1 MVEIRRNFINL
12 FATFAVVLSVG
23 AQQIK
28 PRVDGLESN
37 ARYMNLLTENSRLT
51 EREDSIASVVV
62 DLRRKLRTD
71 PDSAE
76 QSSDMIISFESRLFE
91 LRARKAVVID
101 SLNLIE
107 QDWVISNMKPAERV
121 EADGPQS
128 LMVIDTVVN
137 INYIYQSDNVRL
149 NLPDIDY
156 QNLIK
161 AEEMELDAERYN
173 DEYVVNVENMLALKS
188 RYEMATSADDA
199 DAIMLKFDS
208 LKLANVK
215 LVERLDDTWGFIYDN
230 KSFAYSLLM
239 EVLGFEDVL
248 ESESEMMRTAQAE
261 ISTLQG
267 SGGSDEILRYRV
279 QKSLMLEYEALV
291 GRTLNL
297 PQLSDSLTAIHKRL
311 SGVERVVA
319 KDFSIEERLF
329 IKYERAT
336 FSSSEIY
343 GASNPIPQ
351 TQIYDKGLI
360 FRIYLGT
367 FREKQSPSIFRKT
380 QPISY
385 VATDDKRY
393 TYYAGGYATLAEA
406 EEAQKE
412 LKAHGFRK
420 PLVVAW
426 SDGKSRNLSLEPYT
440 LRNSFTI
447 TIEDTTTLVDGIL
460 DSVLDAGSSISKV
473 GNDKYVITPLSRQGQ
488 VDSLVVKIGEL
499 APNTKLVVDKSEGTY
514 KF

>member
-1 MVEIRRNFINL
+1 MVEIRRTFLTI
-12 FATFAVVLSVG
+12 FATFAVVLSAG

-28 PRVDGLESN
+28 PRVDGLEGNS
-37 ARYMNLLTENSRLT
+37 RYMSLLSENVSLT
-51 EREDSIASVVV
+51 QREDSIATVVG

-71 PDSAE
+71 PDSAA
-76 QSSDMIISFESRLFE
+76 QNSDMIISFESHLFE
-91 LRARKAVVID
+91 LRARKANVVD

-107 QDWVISNMKPAERV
+107 QDWVLNSIKPAERV

-137 INYIYQSDNVRL
+137 ISYIYQSDNVRL
-149 NLPDIDY
+149 NLSDIDY
-156 QNLIK
+156 QNLVK
-161 AEEMELDAERYN
+161 AEAMELDAQRYN
-173 DEYVVNVENMLALKS
+173 DEFVVNIENMLSLKS
-188 RYEMATSADDA
+188 SYEMATSADEA
-199 DAIMLKFDS
+199 EAIMVKFDS
-208 LKLANVK
+208 LKQANVE
-215 LVERLDDTWGFIYDN
+215 LVERLDDAWGFIYDN

-279 QKSLMLEYEALV
+279 QKSLMVEYEALV

-297 PQLSDSLTAIHKRL
+297 SQLSDSLSTLYQRL

-319 KDFSIEERLF
+319 NDFSIEERLF
-329 IKYERAT
+329 IKYEAAQ
-336 FSSSEIY
+336 FSKSEIY
-343 GASNPIPQ
+343 GTANPIPQ

-380 QPISY
+380 SPISY
-385 VATDDKRY
+385 IETEDKRY

-406 EEAQKE
+406 EEAQAQ

-420 PLVVAW
+420 PLIVAW

-440 LRNSFTI
+440 LRDSFTI
-447 TIEDTTTLVDGIL
+447 TIEDTTTLPDGIL

-473 GNDKYVITPLSRQGQ
+473 GYDKYVITPLSRQGQ

-499 APNTKLVVDKSEGTY
+499 APDTKLVIDKSEGTY